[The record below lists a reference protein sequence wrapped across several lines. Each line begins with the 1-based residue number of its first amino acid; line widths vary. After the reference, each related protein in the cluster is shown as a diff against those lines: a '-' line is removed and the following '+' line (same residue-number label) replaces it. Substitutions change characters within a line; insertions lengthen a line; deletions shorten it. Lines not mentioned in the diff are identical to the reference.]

1 VPYYITDKSA
11 DCPSWAVVKEDGEL
25 IACHASKESA
35 IDQALAI
42 SLAEETEFVGERAA
56 VGQLKVGDY
65 VSWDLTNPKIMAEV
79 VMIEGELA
87 GLEVYE
93 LEDDVYHST
102 DRLMIMNVFKLI
114 RVPRP
119 EKISEEVEMEEDY
132 SEEDREEGTPAIILD
147 VDNTIIRGGQ
157 INQQL
162 VDYLDTFDDT
172 EMIIITARLESERA
186 ETEAELEGFD
196 YDQLLMKPSADL
208 NSTEFKRR
216 TASELMNTY
225 NLMIAIDDNNDILR
239 AYRGLGI
246 TAIHPNEIPSV
257 PEEDRAEPDALEVG
271 DSVSWNSSGGRAR
284 GVIERIERNGRINVP
299 DSDFTITGTE
309 DDPAALIRVYR
320 AGEEGLEP
328 TDTLVGHKFSTLT
341 KIEDLDETR
350 DVNLT
355 PPAYMRAAARRG
367 LEYYREGKGGD
378 GLVDRTIREAR
389 AMAEGNV
396 TADKWVRI
404 RAWIARHLVDLD
416 APDANPSSDN
426 YPSAGVVAHLLWGSG
441 PSKSSARRTLKYAEG
456 VVARL
461 EEENRASISQESE
474 QMAKIEKRTNEVQFE
489 LRAVEGGDGMT
500 FTGYA
505 AVFNSPSE
513 PLPFIERIAPG
524 AFKRSLRA
532 RNDIK
537 LLWNHDT
544 GSVLG
549 STRAGTLKLEED
561 NYGLRVTAV
570 LPETTLGKD
579 VRTLVQRG
587 DVNAMSFGFSVP
599 ANGDSW
605 NTEGTERTLRS
616 VRIHEVSIVAFPAY
630 SQTAGTASVRSFDA
644 VATRAEVDADQL
656 ADAMLTIEDGK
667 DLSKEQ
673 SELLTKVIQRL
684 TPQDDANGE
693 SEELTALELKKMK
706 LELLMKRL

>member
-1 VPYYITDKSA
+1 MPYYITNKSA
-11 DCPSWAVVKEDGEL
+11 ECPSWAVVKEDGEVL
-25 IACHASKESA
+25 ACHGNKESA
-35 IDQALAI
+35 IAQAIAV

-56 VGQLKVGDY
+56 VGQLQIGDW
-65 VSWDLTNPKIMAEV
+65 VSWNERNPKVLAQV

-93 LEDDVYHST
+93 LEDEVFHST
-102 DRLMIMNVFKLI
+102 NRLMIMNVFKLTRI
-114 RVPRP
+114 QMPERISVKVDDVEEQDLEEETEGNLPDNYRPALASDVPEGRACGNCFFFNEERLNEDGDKAWC
-119 EKISEEVEMEEDY
+119 EKWDAFVDGGNYCNAWEPAEEDA
-132 SEEDREEGTPAIILD
+132 EER
-147 VDNTIIRGGQ
+147 Q
-157 INQQL
+157 
-162 VDYLDTFDDT
+162 
-172 EMIIITARLESERA
+172 
-186 ETEAELEGFD
+186 
-196 YDQLLMKPSADL
+196 
-208 NSTEFKRR
+208 
-216 TASELMNTY
+216 
-225 NLMIAIDDNNDILR
+225 
-239 AYRGLGI
+239 
-246 TAIHPNEIPSV
+246 
-257 PEEDRAEPDALEVG
+257 
-271 DSVSWNSSGGRAR
+271 
-284 GVIERIERNGRINVP
+284 
-299 DSDFTITGTE
+299 
-309 DDPAALIRVYR
+309 
-320 AGEEGLEP
+320 
-328 TDTLVGHKFSTLT
+328 
-341 KIEDLDETR
+341 
-350 DVNLT
+350 VNLT

-367 LEYYREGKGGD
+367 LEYYAEGLAGD
-378 GLVDRTIREAR
+378 GLVDRTVREAR

-404 RAWIARHLVDLD
+404 RAWIARHLGDLD
-416 APDANPSSDN
+416 SPDANPSSPN

-441 PSKSSARRTLKYAEG
+441 PSKSSARRALNYAEG

-474 QMAKIEKRTNEVQFE
+474 QMAKIEKRTNEVKFE
-489 LRAVEGGDGMT
+489 LRQVEDGDGMT

-570 LPETTLGKD
+570 LPETTLGRD

-605 NTEGTERTLRS
+605 NSEGTERTLRS

-630 SQTAGTASVRSFDA
+630 QQTAGTAAVRSFDA
-644 VATRAEVDADQL
+644 VATRAEVDADKL
-656 ADAMLTIEDGK
+656 ADAMLALEDGK
-667 DLSKEQ
+667 DLTIEQ
-673 SELLTKVIQRL
+673 SELLTTVIQRV
-684 TPQDDANGE
+684 TPQEAQEAEDNSD
-693 SEELTALELKKMK
+693 ELTALELKKK
-706 LELLMKRL
+706 KIELLMKRV

>member
-11 DCPSWAVVKEDGEL
+11 DCPAWSVIKESGEVL
-25 IACHASKESA
+25 ACHETKESA
-35 IDQALAI
+35 IEQAIAVSI
-42 SLAEETEFVGERAA
+42 AEETEFVGERAA
-56 VGQLKVGDY
+56 VGQLKIGDW
-65 VSWDLTNPKIMAEV
+65 VSWNERNPKVLAQV

-93 LEDDVYHST
+93 LEDETYHST
-102 DRLMIMNVFKLI
+102 NRLMIMNVFKLQRI
-114 RVPRP
+114 QMPERISAKVEDEEEEELEDEGEANLPDNYRPALAPDVP
-119 EKISEEVEMEEDY
+119 
-132 SEEDREEGTPAIILD
+132 EGRACG
-147 VDNTIIRGGQ
+147 NCFFF
-157 INQQL
+157 N
-162 VDYLDTFDDT
+162 
-172 EMIIITARLESERA
+172 EARLNDDGDKAWCEKWDAFVDGGNYCNAWEPA
-186 ETEAELEGFD
+186 EQETEA
-196 YDQLLMKPSADL
+196 
-208 NSTEFKRR
+208 
-216 TASELMNTY
+216 
-225 NLMIAIDDNNDILR
+225 
-239 AYRGLGI
+239 
-246 TAIHPNEIPSV
+246 
-257 PEEDRAEPDALEVG
+257 
-271 DSVSWNSSGGRAR
+271 
-284 GVIERIERNGRINVP
+284 
-299 DSDFTITGTE
+299 
-309 DDPAALIRVYR
+309 
-320 AGEEGLEP
+320 
-328 TDTLVGHKFSTLT
+328 
-341 KIEDLDETR
+341 R

-367 LEYYREGKGGD
+367 LEYYAEGLAGD
-378 GLVDRTIREAR
+378 GLVDRTVREAR

-404 RAWIARHLVDLD
+404 AAWIARHLGDLD
-416 APDANPSSDN
+416 SPDANPSSEN

-441 PSKSSARRTLKYAEG
+441 PSKASARRAMNYADG

-461 EEENRASISQESE
+461 EEENRASVSQESE

-489 LRAVEGGDGMT
+489 LRAVENGDGMT

-524 AFKRSLRA
+524 AFKRSLKA

-587 DVNAMSFGFSVP
+587 DVSAMSFGFSVP

-630 SQTAGTASVRSFDA
+630 QQTAGTAAVRSFDG
-644 VATRAEVDADQL
+644 VAKRAEVDADQL
-656 ADAMLTIEDGK
+656 ADAMLAIEDGK
-667 DLSKEQ
+667 DLSLEQ

-684 TPQDDANGE
+684 TPQEEAAEEDN

>member
-11 DCPSWAVVKEDGEL
+11 DCSAWAVVKENGEL
-25 IACHASKESA
+25 IACHDTKESA
-35 IDQALAI
+35 IEQALAI

-56 VGQLKVGDY
+56 VGQLKVGDW
-65 VSWDLTNPKIMAEV
+65 VSWNERNPNILAKI

-93 LEDDVYHST
+93 LEDEAYHST
-102 DRLMIMNVFKLI
+102 DRLMIMNILKLTRI
-114 RVPRP
+114 QKP
-119 EKISEEVEMEEDY
+119 ERISEEVEDVEE
-132 SEEDREEGTPAIILD
+132 
-147 VDNTIIRGGQ
+147 
-157 INQQL
+157 
-162 VDYLDTFDDT
+162 
-172 EMIIITARLESERA
+172 ESE
-186 ETEAELEGFD
+186 G
-196 YDQLLMKPSADL
+196 
-208 NSTEFKRR
+208 
-216 TASELMNTY
+216 
-225 NLMIAIDDNNDILR
+225 NLPDN
-239 AYRGLGI
+239 YRPAL
-246 TAIHPNEIPSV
+246 APDV
-257 PEEDRAEPDALEVG
+257 PE
-271 DSVSWNSSGGRAR
+271 GRAC
-284 GVIERIERNGRINVP
+284 GNC
-299 DSDFTITGTE
+299 F
-309 DDPAALIRVYR
+309 
-320 AGEEGLEP
+320 
-328 TDTLVGHKFSTLT
+328 FF
-341 KIEDLDETR
+341 DETR
-350 DVNLT
+350 LSEDGDEAWCEKWDAFVDGGNYCNAWEPSEEEREERQVNLE

-404 RAWIARHLVDLD
+404 RAWIARHLGDLD
-416 APDANPSSDN
+416 SPNANPSSPS

-489 LRAVEGGDGMT
+489 LRAVEGSDGMT

-524 AFKRSLRA
+524 AFKRSLKA

-561 NYGLRVTAV
+561 NYGLRVTAM

-599 ANGDSW
+599 ANGDTW
-605 NTEGTERTLRS
+605 NSEGTERTLRS

-656 ADAMLTIEDGK
+656 ADAMLAIEDGK
-667 DLSKEQ
+667 DLSLEQ

-684 TPQDDANGE
+684 TLQEEAEAEDN

>member
-1 VPYYITDKSA
+1 MPYYITDKSE
-11 DCPSWAVVKEDGEL
+11 DCPAWAVIKEDGEL

-102 DRLMIMNVFKLI
+102 DRLMIMNIFRLQ
-114 RVPRP
+114 RVSRP
-119 EKISEEVEMEEDY
+119 EKISEKVEMEEDY

-186 ETEAELEGFD
+186 QTEVDLEGFD

-216 TASELMNTY
+216 TASELMDSY

-257 PEEDRAEPDALEVG
+257 PEDEERA
-271 DSVSWNSSGGRAR
+271 
-284 GVIERIERNGRINVP
+284 
-299 DSDFTITGTE
+299 
-309 DDPAALIRVYR
+309 
-320 AGEEGLEP
+320 
-328 TDTLVGHKFSTLT
+328 
-341 KIEDLDETR
+341 
-350 DVNLT
+350 VNLT
-355 PPAYMRAAARRG
+355 APAYMRAAARRG

-378 GLVDRTIREAR
+378 GLVDKTIREAR

-404 RAWIARHLVDLD
+404 RAWIARHLGDLD
-416 APDANPSSDN
+416 SPNANPSSPS

-441 PSKSSARRTLKYAEG
+441 PSKASARRTLKYAES
-456 VVARL
+456 VLARL

-513 PLPFIERIAPG
+513 PLPFIEKIAPG

-570 LPETTLGKD
+570 LPETSLGKD

-630 SQTAGTASVRSFDA
+630 TSTAGTASVRSFDG
-644 VATRAEVDADQL
+644 VAKRAEVDADQL

-684 TPQDDANGE
+684 TPQEEAMEEEN

>member
-1 VPYYITDKSA
+1 MPYYITNKSA
-11 DCPSWAVVKEDGEL
+11 DCPNWAVVKEDGEL
-25 IACHASKESA
+25 IACHDTKESA

-102 DRLMIMNVFKLI
+102 DRLMIMNIFRLQ

-119 EKISEEVEMEEDY
+119 EKISEAVEMEEGY

-172 EMIIITARLESERA
+172 EIIIITARLESERA
-186 ETEAELEGFD
+186 ETEVDLEGFE

-208 NSTEFKRR
+208 NSTEFKRA
-216 TASELMNTY
+216 TASELLNSY
-225 NLMIAIDDNNDILR
+225 NLMIAIDDNNNILR
-239 AYRGLGI
+239 AYRSLGI

-257 PEEDRAEPDALEVG
+257 PEDE
-271 DSVSWNSSGGRAR
+271 
-284 GVIERIERNGRINVP
+284 ERQ
-299 DSDFTITGTE
+299 
-309 DDPAALIRVYR
+309 
-320 AGEEGLEP
+320 
-328 TDTLVGHKFSTLT
+328 
-341 KIEDLDETR
+341 
-350 DVNLT
+350 VNLKA
-355 PPAYMRAAARRG
+355 PAYMRAAARRG

-389 AMAEGNV
+389 AMAEGNI

-416 APDANPSSDN
+416 SPDANPSSPN

-441 PSKSSARRTLKYAEG
+441 PSKASARRTLKYAEG

-561 NYGLRVTAV
+561 SHGLRVTAV

-599 ANGDSW
+599 ANGDTW
-605 NTEGTERTLRS
+605 NTDGTERTLRS

-630 SQTAGTASVRSFDA
+630 TSTAGTASVRSFDG
-644 VATRAEVDADQL
+644 VAKRAEVDADQL

-684 TPQDDANGE
+684 TPQEEAQTEEN

>member
-1 VPYYITDKSA
+1 MPYYITDKS
-11 DCPSWAVVKEDGEL
+11 DCPAWAVVKEDGEVL
-25 IACHASKESA
+25 ACHDTKESA
-35 IDQALAI
+35 IEQAIAV

-56 VGQLKVGDY
+56 VGQLQVGDW
-65 VSWDLTNPKIMAEV
+65 VSWNERNPNVLAQV

-93 LEDDVYHST
+93 LEDEVYHST
-102 DRLMIMNVFKLI
+102 NRLMIMNVFKLVKVQMPD
-114 RVPRP
+114 R
-119 EKISEEVEMEEDY
+119 ISAEVEDAEEQDI
-132 SEEDREEGTPAIILD
+132 E
-147 VDNTIIRGGQ
+147 
-157 INQQL
+157 
-162 VDYLDTFDDT
+162 
-172 EMIIITARLESERA
+172 
-186 ETEAELEGFD
+186 ETEG
-196 YDQLLMKPSADL
+196 
-208 NSTEFKRR
+208 
-216 TASELMNTY
+216 
-225 NLMIAIDDNNDILR
+225 NLPDNYRPALSDD
-239 AYRGLGI
+239 
-246 TAIHPNEIPSV
+246 V
-257 PEEDRAEPDALEVG
+257 PE
-271 DSVSWNSSGGRAR
+271 GRAC
-284 GVIERIERNGRINVP
+284 GNCFFFNEERLNEDGDKAWCERWDAFVDGGNYCNAWQA
-299 DSDFTITGTE
+299 SD
-309 DDPAALIRVYR
+309 AVA
-320 AGEEGLEP
+320 EE
-328 TDTLVGHKFSTLT
+328 
-341 KIEDLDETR
+341 R
-350 DVNLT
+350 QVNLD

-367 LEYYREGKGGD
+367 LEYYAEGLAGD
-378 GLVDRTIREAR
+378 GLVDRTVREAR
-389 AMAEGNV
+389 AMAAGNV

-404 RAWIARHLVDLD
+404 RAWIARHLGDLD
-416 APDANPSSDN
+416 SPDANPSSEN

-441 PSKSSARRTLKYAEG
+441 PSKASARRALKYAEG

-524 AFKRSLRA
+524 AFKRSLKA

-561 NYGLRVTAV
+561 NYGLRVTAM

-599 ANGDSW
+599 ANGDTW
-605 NTEGTERTLRS
+605 NAEGTERTLRS

-656 ADAMLTIEDGK
+656 ADAMLAIEDGK
-667 DLSKEQ
+667 DLSLEQ

-684 TPQDDANGE
+684 TPQEEAEAEEN
-693 SEELTALELKKMK
+693 SEELTALELKKK
-706 LELLMKRL
+706 KFELLMKRL

>member
-1 VPYYITDKSA
+1 VPYYITDKSE
-11 DCPSWAVVKEDGEL
+11 DCPAWSVIKESGEVL
-25 IACHASKESA
+25 ACHDTKESA
-35 IDQALAI
+35 IDQAIAV

-56 VGQLKVGDY
+56 VGQLMIGDY
-65 VSWDLTNPKIMAEV
+65 VTWDVNNAKILAEV
-79 VMIEGELA
+79 VMVDGQLA
-87 GLEVYE
+87 VVEVYE
-93 LEDDVYHST
+93 LEDSVYHST
-102 DRLMIMNVFKLI
+102 DRLMIMNVFKLV

-119 EKISEEVEMEEDY
+119 ELISEEVEDEEED
-132 SEEDREEGTPAIILD
+132 SQENLEED
-147 VDNTIIRGGQ
+147 
-157 INQQL
+157 
-162 VDYLDTFDDT
+162 
-172 EMIIITARLESERA
+172 
-186 ETEAELEGFD
+186 
-196 YDQLLMKPSADL
+196 
-208 NSTEFKRR
+208 
-216 TASELMNTY
+216 
-225 NLMIAIDDNNDILR
+225 NL
-239 AYRGLGI
+239 
-246 TAIHPNEIPSV
+246 
-257 PEEDRAEPDALEVG
+257 EEDRAEPDSLEVG

-284 GVIERIERNGRINVP
+284 GVIERIERDGTINVP

-309 DDPAALIRVYR
+309 DDPAALIRLYR
-320 AGEEGLEP
+320 PGSDNLEP
-328 TDTLVGHKFSTLT
+328 TDTLVAHKFSTLT

-350 DVNLT
+350 EVNLT
-355 PPAYMRAAARRG
+355 APAYMRAAARRG

-404 RAWIARHLVDLD
+404 AAWIARHLGDLD
-416 APDANPSSDN
+416 SPDANPSSPN

-441 PSKSSARRTLKYAEG
+441 PSKSSANRTMKYAEG
-456 VVARL
+456 VVSRL

-489 LRAVEGGDGMT
+489 LRAVENGDGMT

-524 AFKRSLRA
+524 AFKRSLKA

-561 NYGLRVTAV
+561 AHGLRVTAM
-570 LPETTLGKD
+570 LPETSLGKD

-630 SQTAGTASVRSFDA
+630 SQTAGTATVRSFDG
-644 VATRAEVDADQL
+644 VAKRAEVDADQL
-656 ADAMLTIEDGK
+656 ADAMLAIEDGK
-667 DLSKEQ
+667 DLSLEQ
-673 SELLTKVIQRL
+673 SELLSKVIQRL
-684 TPQDDANGE
+684 TPQEEVEDN
-693 SEELTALELKKMK
+693 SEDLTALELKKK
-706 LELLMKRL
+706 KFELLMKRL

>member
-1 VPYYITDKSA
+1 MPYYITDQSA
-11 DCPSWAVVKEDGEL
+11 DCPSAWAVVKEDGEL
-25 IACHASKESA
+25 IACHDTKESA
-35 IDQALAI
+35 IEQAIAI
-42 SLAEETEFVGERAA
+42 SLAEDTEFVGERAA
-56 VGQLKVGDY
+56 VGQLKVGDW
-65 VSWDLTNPKIMAEV
+65 VSWNERNPNVLAQV

-93 LEDDVYHST
+93 LEDEAYHST
-102 DRLMIMNVFKLI
+102 DRLMIMNVFKLQ
-114 RVPRP
+114 RVQAP
-119 EKISEEVEMEEDY
+119 ERVSMELDEEENLAEDTEQNSEG
-132 SEEDREEGTPAIILD
+132 EGVIILD

-157 INQQL
+157 INQRL
-162 VDYLDTFDDT
+162 VDYLDTFDNT
-172 EMIIITARLESERA
+172 ELVIITARLESDRA
-186 ETEAELEGFD
+186 QTEADLEGFD
-196 YDQLLMKPSADL
+196 YDQLIMKPSADL
-208 NSTEFKRR
+208 NSAEFKRR

-225 NLMIAIDDNNDILR
+225 NVMIAIDDNNDVLR
-239 AYRGLGI
+239 AYRTLGI
-246 TAIHPNEIPSV
+246 TAIHPNEIPDS
-257 PEEDRAEPDALEVG
+257 PTQTEEIRAVD
-271 DSVSWNSSGGRAR
+271 
-284 GVIERIERNGRINVP
+284 
-299 DSDFTITGTE
+299 
-309 DDPAALIRVYR
+309 
-320 AGEEGLEP
+320 
-328 TDTLVGHKFSTLT
+328 
-341 KIEDLDETR
+341 
-350 DVNLT
+350 LT

-367 LEYYREGKGGD
+367 LEYYAEGLAGD
-378 GLVDRTIREAR
+378 GLVDRTVREAR
-389 AMAEGNV
+389 AMAAGNV

-416 APDANPSSDN
+416 SPDANPSSEN

-441 PSKSSARRTLKYAEG
+441 PSKASARRAMNYAEG

-461 EEENRASISQESE
+461 EEENRASVSQESE

-489 LRAVEGGDGMT
+489 LRAIENGDGMT

-524 AFKRSLRA
+524 AFKRSLKA

-561 NYGLRVTAV
+561 NYGLRVTAM

-587 DVNAMSFGFSVP
+587 DVSAMSFGFSVP
-599 ANGDSW
+599 ANGDTW
-605 NTEGTERTLRS
+605 NSEGTERTLRS

-630 SQTAGTASVRSFDA
+630 QQTAGTAAVRSYDA

-656 ADAMLTIEDGK
+656 ANAMLAIEDGK
-667 DLSKEQ
+667 DLSLEQ
-673 SELLTKVIQRL
+673 SELLTTVIQRL
-684 TPQDDANGE
+684 TPQAEGEDNSDD
-693 SEELTALELKKMK
+693 LTLLELKKK
-706 LELLMKRL
+706 KIELLMKRL

>member
-1 VPYYITDKSA
+1 MPYYITDKSA

-25 IACHASKESA
+25 LACHDTKESA
-35 IDQALAI
+35 IEQAIAVSI
-42 SLAEETEFVGERAA
+42 AEETEFVGERAA
-56 VGQLKVGDY
+56 VGQLNVGDY
-65 VSWDLTNPKIMAEV
+65 VSWNERNPNILAEV
-79 VMIEGELA
+79 IMVEGQLA
-87 GLEVYE
+87 VLEIYE
-93 LEDDVYHST
+93 LENEVYHST
-102 DRLMIMNVFKLI
+102 DRLMIMNVFKLV

-119 EKISEEVEMEEDY
+119 EMVSEEIEEVEEQD
-132 SEEDREEGTPAIILD
+132 SEEENLEE
-147 VDNTIIRGGQ
+147 
-157 INQQL
+157 
-162 VDYLDTFDDT
+162 
-172 EMIIITARLESERA
+172 
-186 ETEAELEGFD
+186 ETEG
-196 YDQLLMKPSADL
+196 
-208 NSTEFKRR
+208 
-216 TASELMNTY
+216 
-225 NLMIAIDDNNDILR
+225 NLPDN
-239 AYRGLGI
+239 YRPALS
-246 TAIHPNEIPSV
+246 PDV
-257 PEEDRAEPDALEVG
+257 PE
-271 DSVSWNSSGGRAR
+271 GRAC
-284 GVIERIERNGRINVP
+284 GNC
-299 DSDFTITGTE
+299 F
-309 DDPAALIRVYR
+309 
-320 AGEEGLEP
+320 
-328 TDTLVGHKFSTLT
+328 FF
-341 KIEDLDETR
+341 DETR
-350 DVNLT
+350 LNEDGDKAWCERWDAFVEGGNYCNAWQANDAVSEERQVNLD

-367 LEYYREGKGGD
+367 LEYYAEGLAGD
-378 GLVDRTIREAR
+378 GLVDRTVREAR
-389 AMAEGNV
+389 AMAAGNV

-404 RAWIARHLVDLD
+404 RAWIARHLGDLD
-416 APDANPSSDN
+416 SPDANPSSEN

-441 PSKSSARRTLKYAEG
+441 PSKSSARRALKYAEG

-524 AFKRSLRA
+524 AFKRSLKA

-605 NTEGTERTLRS
+605 NTDGTERTLRS

-630 SQTAGTASVRSFDA
+630 SQTAGTATVRSFDG
-644 VATRAEVDADQL
+644 VAKRAEVDADQL
-656 ADAMLTIEDGK
+656 ADAMLAIEDGK
-667 DLSKEQ
+667 DLSLEQ

-684 TPQDDANGE
+684 TPQEEAEAEAN
-693 SEELTALELKKMK
+693 SDELTALELKKMK

>member
-1 VPYYITDKSA
+1 MPYYITDKSA
-11 DCPSWAVVKEDGEL
+11 DCPAWAVVKEDGEL
-25 IACHASKESA
+25 LACHDSKQAA
-35 IDQALAI
+35 IDQAVAV

-56 VGQLKVGDY
+56 VGQLMVGDY
-65 VSWDLTNPKIMAEV
+65 VSWNINDPKILAKV
-79 VMIEGELA
+79 VMIEGPLA
-87 GLEVYE
+87 AVEVYE
-93 LEDDVYHST
+93 LEDSVYHST
-102 DRLMIMNVFKLI
+102 DRVMIMNVLKLV

-119 EKISEEVEMEEDY
+119 EMISEEVEEAEE
-132 SEEDREEGTPAIILD
+132 ERAEGDGVIILD

-162 VDYLDTFDDT
+162 VNYLDTFEDT
-172 EMIIITARLESERA
+172 EFIIITARLESERA
-186 ETEAELEGFD
+186 NTEADLEGFD
-196 YDQLLMKPSADL
+196 YDELIMKPSADVD
-208 NSTEFKRR
+208 STEFKKT
-216 TASELMNTY
+216 TAEELIKRY
-225 NLMIAIDDNNDILR
+225 NVMVAIDDNEQIRR
-239 AYRGLGI
+239 AYRSLGI

-257 PEEDRAEPDALEVG
+257 EEAGRAEPDSLEVG

-284 GVIERIERNGRINVP
+284 GVIERIERDGTINVP
-299 DSDFTITGTE
+299 GSDFTITGTE
-309 DDPAALIRVYR
+309 DNPAALIRVYR
-320 AGEEGLEP
+320 EGGEGLEP

-341 KIEDLDETR
+341 KLEDLEESR
-350 DVNLT
+350 AVNLT

-378 GLVDRTIREAR
+378 GLVDKTIREAR

-404 RAWIARHLVDLD
+404 AAWIARHLGDLD
-416 APDANPSSDN
+416 SPDANPSSEN

-441 PSKSSARRTLKYAEG
+441 PSKSSANRVMKYAEN

-461 EEENRASISQESE
+461 EEENRASISLESE

-524 AFKRSLRA
+524 AFKRSLKA

-561 NYGLRVTAV
+561 AHGLRVTAM

-630 SQTAGTASVRSFDA
+630 TSTAGTAAVRSFDG
-644 VATRAEVDADQL
+644 VAKRTEVDADQL
-656 ADAMLTIEDGK
+656 ADAMLAIEDGK
-667 DLSKEQ
+667 DLSLEQ

-684 TPQDDANGE
+684 TPQEEDGE
-693 SEELTALELKKMK
+693 SSDELTALELKKMK

>member
-1 VPYYITDKSA
+1 LPYYITDKSA

-25 IACHASKESA
+25 VACHDSKDSA
-35 IDQALAI
+35 IAQAIAI
-42 SLAEETEFVGERAA
+42 SLSEDTEFIGERAA
-56 VGQLKVGDY
+56 VGQLQVGDW
-65 VSWDLTNPKIMAEV
+65 VSWNERNPKVLAQV

-93 LEDDVYHST
+93 LEDEVYHST
-102 DRLMIMNVFKLI
+102 NRLMIMNVFKLTRI
-114 RVPRP
+114 QMP
-119 EKISEEVEMEEDY
+119 ERISAEVEDAEEQDL
-132 SEEDREEGTPAIILD
+132 EEETEGNLPDNYRPALAPDVPEGRACGNCFFFNEERLNEDGDKAWCERWDAFVDGGNYCNAWEPAE
-147 VDNTIIRGGQ
+147 Q
-157 INQQL
+157 
-162 VDYLDTFDDT
+162 
-172 EMIIITARLESERA
+172 
-186 ETEAELEGFD
+186 ETEA
-196 YDQLLMKPSADL
+196 
-208 NSTEFKRR
+208 
-216 TASELMNTY
+216 
-225 NLMIAIDDNNDILR
+225 
-239 AYRGLGI
+239 
-246 TAIHPNEIPSV
+246 
-257 PEEDRAEPDALEVG
+257 
-271 DSVSWNSSGGRAR
+271 
-284 GVIERIERNGRINVP
+284 
-299 DSDFTITGTE
+299 
-309 DDPAALIRVYR
+309 
-320 AGEEGLEP
+320 
-328 TDTLVGHKFSTLT
+328 
-341 KIEDLDETR
+341 R

-367 LEYYREGKGGD
+367 LEYYAEGLAGD
-378 GLVDRTIREAR
+378 GLVDRTVREAR

-404 RAWIARHLVDLD
+404 AAWIARHLGDLD
-416 APDANPSSDN
+416 SPDANPSSEN

-441 PSKSSARRTLKYAEG
+441 PSKSSARRAMNYAEG

-489 LRAVEGGDGMT
+489 LRAVENGDGMT

-524 AFKRSLRA
+524 AFKRSLKA

-570 LPETTLGKD
+570 LPPTTLGND
-579 VRTLVQRG
+579 VKTLVQRG
-587 DVNAMSFGFSVP
+587 DVSAMSFGFSVP
-599 ANGDSW
+599 ANGDTW
-605 NTEGTERTLRS
+605 NAEGTERTLKS

-630 SQTAGTASVRSFDA
+630 SQTAGTASVRSFDG
-644 VATRAEVDADQL
+644 VAKRAEVDADQL
-656 ADAMLTIEDGK
+656 ADAMLAIEDGK
-667 DLSKEQ
+667 DLSLEQ

-684 TPQDDANGE
+684 TPQEEAEAQE
-693 SEELTALELKKMK
+693 SSEDLTALELKKK
-706 LELLMKRL
+706 KFELLMKRL

>member
-11 DCPSWAVVKEDGEL
+11 DCPNSWAVVKEDGEL

-102 DRLMIMNVFKLI
+102 DRLMIMNIFRLQ

-186 ETEAELEGFD
+186 QTEVDLEGFD

-216 TASELMNTY
+216 TASELMDSY

-257 PEEDRAEPDALEVG
+257 PEDE
-271 DSVSWNSSGGRAR
+271 
-284 GVIERIERNGRINVP
+284 ERE
-299 DSDFTITGTE
+299 
-309 DDPAALIRVYR
+309 
-320 AGEEGLEP
+320 
-328 TDTLVGHKFSTLT
+328 
-341 KIEDLDETR
+341 
-350 DVNLT
+350 VNLKA
-355 PPAYMRAAARRG
+355 PAYMRAAARRG

-389 AMAEGNV
+389 AMAEGNI

-404 RAWIARHLVDLD
+404 RAWIARHLGDLD
-416 APDANPSSDN
+416 SPDANPSSPN

-441 PSKSSARRTLKYAEG
+441 PSKASARRTLKYAEG

-524 AFKRSLRA
+524 AFKRSLKA

-599 ANGDSW
+599 ANGDTW
-605 NTEGTERTLRS
+605 NTDGTERTLRS

-684 TPQDDANGE
+684 TPQDEAQTEEN

>member
-11 DCPSWAVVKEDGEL
+11 ECPAWAVEKEDGEL
-25 IACHASKESA
+25 VACHDSKDSA
-35 IDQALAI
+35 IAQAIAI
-42 SLAEETEFVGERAA
+42 SLSEDTEFIGERAA
-56 VGQLKVGDY
+56 VGQLQVGDW
-65 VSWDLTNPKIMAEV
+65 VSWNERNPKVLAQV

-93 LEDDVYHST
+93 LEDEVYHST
-102 DRLMIMNVFKLI
+102 NRLMIMNVFKLI
-114 RVPRP
+114 RIQMP
-119 EKISEEVEMEEDY
+119 ERISVKVEDVEEEDL
-132 SEEDREEGTPAIILD
+132 EEQTEGNLPDNYRPALAPDVPEGRACGNCFFFNEERLNEDGDKAWCEKWDAFVDGGNYCNAWEPAE
-147 VDNTIIRGGQ
+147 Q
-157 INQQL
+157 
-162 VDYLDTFDDT
+162 
-172 EMIIITARLESERA
+172 
-186 ETEAELEGFD
+186 ETEA
-196 YDQLLMKPSADL
+196 
-208 NSTEFKRR
+208 
-216 TASELMNTY
+216 
-225 NLMIAIDDNNDILR
+225 
-239 AYRGLGI
+239 
-246 TAIHPNEIPSV
+246 
-257 PEEDRAEPDALEVG
+257 
-271 DSVSWNSSGGRAR
+271 
-284 GVIERIERNGRINVP
+284 
-299 DSDFTITGTE
+299 
-309 DDPAALIRVYR
+309 
-320 AGEEGLEP
+320 
-328 TDTLVGHKFSTLT
+328 
-341 KIEDLDETR
+341 R

-367 LEYYREGKGGD
+367 LEYYAEGLAGD
-378 GLVDRTIREAR
+378 GLVDRTVREAR

-404 RAWIARHLVDLD
+404 AAWIARHLGDLD
-416 APDANPSSDN
+416 SPDANPSSEN

-441 PSKSSARRTLKYAEG
+441 PSKSSARRAMNYAEG

-489 LRAVEGGDGMT
+489 LRAVENGDGMT

-524 AFKRSLRA
+524 AFKRSLKA

-570 LPETTLGKD
+570 LPPTTLGND
-579 VRTLVQRG
+579 VKTLVQRG
-587 DVNAMSFGFSVP
+587 DVSAMSFGFSVP
-599 ANGDSW
+599 ANGDTW
-605 NTEGTERTLRS
+605 NAEGTERTLKS

-630 SQTAGTASVRSFDA
+630 SQTAGTASVRSFDG
-644 VATRAEVDADQL
+644 VAKRAEVDADQL
-656 ADAMLTIEDGK
+656 ADAMLAIEDGK
-667 DLSKEQ
+667 DLSLEQ

-684 TPQDDANGE
+684 TPQEEAEAQE
-693 SEELTALELKKMK
+693 SSEDLTALELKKK
-706 LELLMKRL
+706 KFELLMKRL

>member
-1 VPYYITDKSA
+1 
-11 DCPSWAVVKEDGEL
+11 
-25 IACHASKESA
+25 
-35 IDQALAI
+35 
-42 SLAEETEFVGERAA
+42 
-56 VGQLKVGDY
+56 
-65 VSWDLTNPKIMAEV
+65 
-79 VMIEGELA
+79 MIEGELA

-93 LEDDVYHST
+93 LEDEVYHST
-102 DRLMIMNVFKLI
+102 NRLMIMNVFKLNRI
-114 RVPRP
+114 QMP
-119 EKISEEVEMEEDY
+119 ERISVKVDDAEEQDEVEDLEDQTEANLPDNYRPALAPDVPEGRACGNCFFFNEERINEDGDKAWCEKWDAFVDGGNY
-132 SEEDREEGTPAIILD
+132 CNAWEPAEE
-147 VDNTIIRGGQ
+147 
-157 INQQL
+157 
-162 VDYLDTFDDT
+162 
-172 EMIIITARLESERA
+172 
-186 ETEAELEGFD
+186 ETEA
-196 YDQLLMKPSADL
+196 
-208 NSTEFKRR
+208 
-216 TASELMNTY
+216 
-225 NLMIAIDDNNDILR
+225 
-239 AYRGLGI
+239 
-246 TAIHPNEIPSV
+246 
-257 PEEDRAEPDALEVG
+257 
-271 DSVSWNSSGGRAR
+271 
-284 GVIERIERNGRINVP
+284 
-299 DSDFTITGTE
+299 
-309 DDPAALIRVYR
+309 
-320 AGEEGLEP
+320 
-328 TDTLVGHKFSTLT
+328 
-341 KIEDLDETR
+341 R

-367 LEYYREGKGGD
+367 LEYYAEGLAGD
-378 GLVDRTIREAR
+378 GLVDRTVREAR

-416 APDANPSSDN
+416 APDANPTSEN

-441 PSKSSARRTLKYAEG
+441 PSKASARRALNYAEG

-489 LRAVEGGDGMT
+489 LRAVENGDGMT

-524 AFKRSLRA
+524 AFKRSLKA

-570 LPETTLGKD
+570 LPDTNLGRD

-599 ANGDSW
+599 AGGDSW
-605 NTEGTERTLRS
+605 NAEGTERTLKS
-616 VRIHEVSIVAFPAY
+616 VRIFEVSVVAYPAY
-630 SQTAGTASVRSFDA
+630 QQTAGTASVRSFDG
-644 VATRAEVDADQL
+644 VAKRAEVDADQL
-656 ADAMLTIEDGK
+656 ADAMLAIEDGK
-667 DLSKEQ
+667 DLSLEQ

-684 TPQDDANGE
+684 TPQEEAAAEEN
-693 SEELTALELKKMK
+693 SEDLTALELKKK
-706 LELLMKRL
+706 KFELLMKRL

>member
-1 VPYYITDKSA
+1 MPYYITDKSA
-11 DCPSWAVVKEDGEL
+11 DCPNWAVVKEDGEL
-25 IACHASKESA
+25 IACHDTKESA
-35 IDQALAI
+35 IEQALAI

-102 DRLMIMNVFKLI
+102 DRLMIMNIFRLQ

-119 EKISEEVEMEEDY
+119 EKISEKVEMEEDY

-186 ETEAELEGFD
+186 QTEVDLEGFD

-216 TASELMNTY
+216 TASELMDSY

-257 PEEDRAEPDALEVG
+257 PEDEERA
-271 DSVSWNSSGGRAR
+271 
-284 GVIERIERNGRINVP
+284 
-299 DSDFTITGTE
+299 
-309 DDPAALIRVYR
+309 
-320 AGEEGLEP
+320 
-328 TDTLVGHKFSTLT
+328 
-341 KIEDLDETR
+341 
-350 DVNLT
+350 VNLT
-355 PPAYMRAAARRG
+355 APAYMRAAARRG

-378 GLVDRTIREAR
+378 GLVDKTIREAR

-404 RAWIARHLVDLD
+404 RAWIARHLGDLD
-416 APDANPSSDN
+416 SPNANPSSPS

-441 PSKSSARRTLKYAEG
+441 PSKASARRTLKYAES

-570 LPETTLGKD
+570 LPETSLGKD

-599 ANGDSW
+599 ANGDTW
-605 NTEGTERTLRS
+605 NTDGTERTLRS

-630 SQTAGTASVRSFDA
+630 TSTAGTASVRSFDG
-644 VATRAEVDADQL
+644 VAKRAEVDADQL

-684 TPQDDANGE
+684 TPQEEAMEEEN

>member
-25 IACHASKESA
+25 IACHDSKESA
-35 IDQALAI
+35 IDQAVAI
-42 SLAEETEFVGERAA
+42 SISEEEEFVGERAA
-56 VGQLKVGDY
+56 VGELNPGDY
-65 VSWDLTNPKIMAEV
+65 VSWNINDPKILAEV
-79 VMIEGELA
+79 ILVEGQVAVLK
-87 GLEVYE
+87 VYE
-93 LEDDVYHST
+93 LENTVYHST
-102 DRLMIMNVFKLI
+102 DRLMIMNVFKLK

-119 EKISEEVEMEEDY
+119 ELISEEFEEEEIEEETVEEDVML
-132 SEEDREEGTPAIILD
+132 ED
-147 VDNTIIRGGQ
+147 
-157 INQQL
+157 
-162 VDYLDTFDDT
+162 
-172 EMIIITARLESERA
+172 EMR
-186 ETEAELEGFD
+186 
-196 YDQLLMKPSADL
+196 Q
-208 NSTEFKRR
+208 
-216 TASELMNTY
+216 
-225 NLMIAIDDNNDILR
+225 
-239 AYRGLGI
+239 
-246 TAIHPNEIPSV
+246 
-257 PEEDRAEPDALEVG
+257 
-271 DSVSWNSSGGRAR
+271 
-284 GVIERIERNGRINVP
+284 
-299 DSDFTITGTE
+299 
-309 DDPAALIRVYR
+309 
-320 AGEEGLEP
+320 
-328 TDTLVGHKFSTLT
+328 
-341 KIEDLDETR
+341 
-350 DVNLT
+350 VNLT

-367 LEYYREGKGGD
+367 LEYYADGLAGD
-378 GLVDRTIREAR
+378 GLVDRTVREAR

-404 RAWIARHLVDLD
+404 GAWIARHLGDLD
-416 APDANPSSDN
+416 SPDANPSSEN

-441 PSKSSARRTLKYAEG
+441 PSKSSARRALNYAQG

-489 LRAVEGGDGMT
+489 LRAVENGDGMT

-524 AFKRSLRA
+524 AFKRSLKA

-561 NYGLRVTAV
+561 SHGLRVTAM
-570 LPETTLGKD
+570 LPETSLGKD

-587 DVNAMSFGFSVP
+587 DVSAMSFGFSVP

-605 NTEGTERTLRS
+605 NTDGTERTLRS

-630 SQTAGTASVRSFDA
+630 SQTAGTAAVRSFDG
-644 VATRAEVDADQL
+644 VAKRAEVDADEL
-656 ADAMLTIEDGK
+656 ADAMLAIEDGK
-667 DLSKEQ
+667 DLSLVQ

-684 TPQDDANGE
+684 TPQEVAEAEDN
-693 SEELTALELKKMK
+693 SEELTALELKKK
-706 LELLMKRL
+706 KFELLMKRL

>member
-1 VPYYITDKSA
+1 MPYYITDKSE
-11 DCPSWAVVKEDGEL
+11 DCPNSWAVVKEDGEL
-25 IACHASKESA
+25 IACHDSKESA
-35 IDQALAI
+35 IDQAIAI

-56 VGQLKVGDY
+56 VGQLQVGDY
-65 VSWDLTNPKIMAEV
+65 VSWNLSNPRLLAEV

-93 LEDDVYHST
+93 LEDGVYHST
-102 DRLMIMNVFKLI
+102 DRIMIMNVFKLI

-119 EKISEEVEMEEDY
+119 EMVAQEVEDAEEQDL
-132 SEEDREEGTPAIILD
+132 EE
-147 VDNTIIRGGQ
+147 
-157 INQQL
+157 
-162 VDYLDTFDDT
+162 
-172 EMIIITARLESERA
+172 
-186 ETEAELEGFD
+186 ETEGNLPD
-196 YDQLLMKPSADL
+196 NYRPSLSPD
-208 NSTEFKRR
+208 
-216 TASELMNTY
+216 
-225 NLMIAIDDNNDILR
+225 
-239 AYRGLGI
+239 
-246 TAIHPNEIPSV
+246 V
-257 PEEDRAEPDALEVG
+257 PE
-271 DSVSWNSSGGRAR
+271 GRAC
-284 GVIERIERNGRINVP
+284 GNC
-299 DSDFTITGTE
+299 F
-309 DDPAALIRVYR
+309 
-320 AGEEGLEP
+320 
-328 TDTLVGHKFSTLT
+328 FF
-341 KIEDLDETR
+341 DETRLNEDGDEAWCQKWNAFVEGDNYCDAWQSNEEEAR

-367 LEYYREGKGGD
+367 LEYYREGLGGE

-404 RAWIARHLVDLD
+404 RAWIARHLGDLD
-416 APDANPSSDN
+416 SPDANPTSEN

-441 PSKSSARRTLKYAEG
+441 PSKASARRALNYAEG

-489 LRAVEGGDGMT
+489 LRAVENGDGMT

-524 AFKRSLRA
+524 AFKRSLKA

-570 LPETTLGKD
+570 LPETSLGKD

-630 SQTAGTASVRSFDA
+630 SQTAGTATVRSFDA

-656 ADAMLTIEDGK
+656 ADAMLAIEDGK
-667 DLSKEQ
+667 DLSLEQ
-673 SELLTKVIQRL
+673 SELLTQVIQRL
-684 TPQDDANGE
+684 TPQEENKDKTD
-693 SEELTALELKKMK
+693 ELTALELKKLK